1 MIKEGMSEEVK
12 VTIKSKSGV
21 SSHTLRK
28 GLGIQALCLR
38 AKTPIE
44 FDCRKADCGICIV
57 HVIKGAEHLT
67 EQTPS
72 EKDFLIAMRADPD
85 ERLACQCRVLGDVE
99 LFVDEF

>member
-1 MIKEGMSEEVK
+1 MSEAVK
-12 VTIKSKSGV
+12 VTVKSKSAEA
-21 SSHTLRK
+21 SHSMRK

-57 HVIKGAEHLT
+57 HVINGAENLT
-67 EQTPS
+67 EQTPA